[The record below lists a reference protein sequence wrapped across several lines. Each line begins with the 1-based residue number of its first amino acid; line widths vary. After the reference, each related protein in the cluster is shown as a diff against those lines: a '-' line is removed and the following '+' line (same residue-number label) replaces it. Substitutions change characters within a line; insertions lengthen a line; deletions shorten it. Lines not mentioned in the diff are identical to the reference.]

1 MKNMIFN
8 SPLFLFLFLPFF
20 FVIYFAADK
29 NIRRVVGLIGS
40 FLFFSWGQT
49 LYIPLMAGVILWNYW
64 VGCHLGKKEKKKR
77 SKNLLWLGIAVNL
90 TLLAGFKYIT
100 TYGVDWMLDWGL
112 SQHLTGLLAELG
124 FPLGLSYIS
133 FQTISYLV
141 DVYKSHVE
149 SEEDLLNFAL
159 YIMLFPKIL
168 VGPIT
173 RYRSVASSL
182 SAPETNKEDVA
193 DGIRRFIQGL
203 AKKILIADVLATLVN
218 AAFRL
223 GAESLLPHVAWLAII
238 AYSLQIYFDFSG
250 YTDMA
255 LGLGMMMGF
264 RFEENF
270 NFPYISQSISEF
282 WRRWHISLSTWFRD
296 YVFYPLER
304 RRLKIIGQPLN
315 IMIVFLL
322 TGLWHGITPIFMLW
336 GALHGIFL
344 IIESLFLGRVLKKIF
359 RPIRHLYALTSILL
373 TWIIFRSP
381 SMQFAWDFVL
391 RLLGVYETY
400 TQPTFSHAPPLPFIE
415 PSFLLAFFSGLLL
428 SLPIVPYFEKVVSVY
443 TERYPKAHFPLRIF
457 TDSVLFI
464 LLLASL
470 AMMASSKFNP
480 GIYGGF

>member
-1 MKNMIFN
+1 MSFN

-20 FVIYFAADK
+20 FAIYFAADK
-29 NIRRVVGLIGS
+29 NIRRIIGLIGS
-40 FLFFSWGQT
+40 LLFFSWGQT
-49 LYIPLMAGVILWNYW
+49 IYIPLIVGVILWNYW
-64 VGCHLGKKEKKKR
+64 IGQHLGKTKKEKR
-77 SKNLLWLGIAVNL
+77 SKKLLWLGIAINL
-90 TLLAGFKYIT
+90 VLLAGFKYLA
-100 TYGVDWMLDWGL
+100 TYGIDWFL
-112 SQHLTGLLAELG
+112 SAGFPQNFTDFLGELG
-124 FPLGLSYIS
+124 FPLGLSYIT

-141 DVYKSHVE
+141 DVYNSRIDSE
-149 SEEDLLNFAL
+149 SNLLNFAL
-159 YIMLFPKIL
+159 YVMLFPKLL

-173 RYRSVASSL
+173 RYKTVASSL

-193 DGIRRFIQGL
+193 DGIRRFIQGF

-223 GAESLLPHVAWLAII
+223 GAESLLPHIAWLAII
-238 AYSLQIYFDFSG
+238 AYALQIYFDFSG

-264 RFEENF
+264 SLGENF
-270 NFPYISQSISEF
+270 NFPYISQSIGEF

-304 RRLKIIGQPLN
+304 KRLKFMGRQLN

-322 TGLWHGITPIFMLW
+322 TGLWHGITQTFILW
-336 GALHGIFL
+336 GILHGIFL
-344 IIESLFLGRVLKKIF
+344 VIENLFLGRALKKVF
-359 RPIRHLYALTSILL
+359 RPIRHIYTLTSILL

-381 SMQFAWDFVL
+381 SIQFAWDFIL

-415 PSFLLAFFSGLLL
+415 PSFLLAFFSGLIL
-428 SLPIVPYFEKVVSVY
+428 SLPIVPYFEKKLYLYSEDLPRMHLPV
-443 TERYPKAHFPLRIF
+443 RIIK
-457 TDSVLFI
+457 DGILFI
-464 LLLASL
+464 LLIASL

>member
-1 MKNMIFN
+1 MIFN

-20 FVIYFAADK
+20 FSIYFAADK
-29 NIRRVVGLIGS
+29 NIRRIIGLIGS
-40 FLFFSWGQT
+40 FVFFSWGQMI
-49 LYIPLMAGVILWNYW
+49 YIPLMAGIILWNYW
-64 VGCHLGKKEKKKR
+64 IGQGLGKTEKEKR
-77 SKNLLWLGIAVNL
+77 SKKLLWLGITVNL
-90 TLLAGFKYIT
+90 VLLAAFKYLT
-100 TYGVDWMLDWGL
+100 TYGVDWFLAAGFSKSFTDFLDEL
-112 SQHLTGLLAELG
+112 S
-124 FPLGLSYIS
+124 FPLGLSYIT

-141 DVYKSHVE
+141 DVYNSRIDSE
-149 SEEDLLNFAL
+149 SNLLNFAL
-159 YIMLFPKIL
+159 YVMLFPKLL

-173 RYRSVASSL
+173 RYKTVASSL

-193 DGIRRFIQGL
+193 NGIRRFIQGF
-203 AKKILIADVLATLVN
+203 AKKILIADILATLVN

-223 GAESLLPHVAWLAII
+223 GAESLLPHIAWLAII

-270 NFPYISQSISEF
+270 NFPYISQSIGEF

-304 RRLKIIGQPLN
+304 KRLKFIGRQLN

-322 TGLWHGITPIFMLW
+322 TGLWHGITQTFILW
-336 GALHGIFL
+336 GVLHGVFL
-344 IIESLFLGRVLKKIF
+344 VIENLFLGRALKKAF
-359 RPIRHLYALTSILL
+359 RPIRHIYTLTSILL

-381 SMQFAWDFVL
+381 SIQFAWDFIL
-391 RLLGVYETY
+391 RLLGLYETY

-428 SLPIVPYFEKVVSVY
+428 SLPIVPYLEKTLSVY
-443 TERYPKAHFPLRIF
+443 TEESPKIYLPLRIF
-457 TDSVLFI
+457 KDGILFI
-464 LLLASL
+464 LFVMSL
-470 AMMASSKFNP
+470 AMMAGSKFNP